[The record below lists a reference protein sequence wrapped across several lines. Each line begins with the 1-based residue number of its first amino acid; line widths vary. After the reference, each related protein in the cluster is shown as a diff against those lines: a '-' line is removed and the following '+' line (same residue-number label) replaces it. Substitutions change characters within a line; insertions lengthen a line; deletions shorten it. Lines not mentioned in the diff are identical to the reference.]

1 MNRRIYKL
9 LFFCM
14 VSMLSVFV
22 HAGNVLQVT
31 YQIGDGPEVTS
42 SGNEGELSKLL
53 GGEENAMKVTQLSVN
68 GNLGVTDYL
77 LLQKMAGKGG
87 KGSLN
92 SLTLSGAT
100 FLGVTNNLVP
110 TQAFENCKNL
120 QKVDLSTMTAIG
132 IQAFAN
138 CTALT
143 EISIPA
149 SVTKIYEGAFAN
161 NSALKKVIVN
171 SGTQI
176 DARYDNGVF
185 SGMDPNNVQVEFVG
199 EAEANYRVYRDDI
212 VVDDKHYKNAFMYL
226 LTKTLDENSTDY
238 TVVAQRHAD
247 VRLKR
252 TFKAG
257 WNTLVLPFG
266 ARVIENREVDAA
278 EIFQKALN
286 ATGTAGFMIAAYRGL
301 AKNDAQ
307 SDNST
312 FYFLQY
318 ANMHTDPLDEF
329 EPLLIRMTQKDIDDA
344 KGKGGA
350 YTFKDVELNYDGDNN
365 TTYTADEVIARM
377 GKKEDGK
384 YFDGNYNHDAND
396 KFKKCSYNDFYFTGT
411 LYQQQCT
418 AENSAFIAPGDYI
431 IQNNTFVKCHEG
443 TKYGLKG
450 FRGYFKQLPSSTSPA
465 KGNIG
470 ICLVDRNGV
479 VSSIHQ
485 VDGASLT
492 SASVAPAAVYNL
504 SGQQVGNS
512 LSTLA
517 KGVYIV
523 KGKKFVKK

>member
-92 SLTLSGAT
+92 SLNLSGAT

-252 TFKAG
+252 TFKAEY
-257 WNTLVLPFG
+257 
-266 ARVIENREVDAA
+266 ARAA
-278 EIFQKALN
+278 FWCSR
-286 ATGTAGFMIAAYRGL
+286 YR
-301 AKNDAQ
+301 K
-307 SDNST
+307 
-312 FYFLQY
+312 
-318 ANMHTDPLDEF
+318 
-329 EPLLIRMTQKDIDDA
+329 
-344 KGKGGA
+344 
-350 YTFKDVELNYDGDNN
+350 
-365 TTYTADEVIARM
+365 
-377 GKKEDGK
+377 
-384 YFDGNYNHDAND
+384 
-396 KFKKCSYNDFYFTGT
+396 
-411 LYQQQCT
+411 
-418 AENSAFIAPGDYI
+418 
-431 IQNNTFVKCHEG
+431 
-443 TKYGLKG
+443 
-450 FRGYFKQLPSSTSPA
+450 
-465 KGNIG
+465 
-470 ICLVDRNGV
+470 
-479 VSSIHQ
+479 
-485 VDGASLT
+485 
-492 SASVAPAAVYNL
+492 
-504 SGQQVGNS
+504 
-512 LSTLA
+512 
-517 KGVYIV
+517 
-523 KGKKFVKK
+523 